1 MDKPQHTIGAVAA
14 RNIKLELVDRSISR
28 NALATKAGIPATTFT
43 RNLDRPENFTIKHL
57 NDIADALGVSFFDL
71 LKDAA

>member
-1 MDKPQHTIGAVAA
+1 MEHTHPSIGAVAA
-14 RNIKLELVDRSISR
+14 RNIKLELVDRNISK

-43 RNLDRPENFTIKHL
+43 RNLDRPENFTLKHL
-57 NDIADALGVSFFDL
+57 ADIATALGVKFTDL